1 MNQRK
6 RIKEIKFE
14 YKKRQRGIKKE
25 IDNEKIFKE
34 KKNHEN
40 IKRIKKIYS
49 TNNIRENK
57 VNNSDNIRKVF
68 MGWSIKDNN
77 NFIKNF
83 QRKFI
88 LR

>member
-40 IKRIKKIYS
+40 IKRIKKYIQL
-49 TNNIRENK
+49 I
-57 VNNSDNIRKVF
+57 I
-68 MGWSIKDNN
+68 
-77 NFIKNF
+77 
-83 QRKFI
+83 
-88 LR
+88 